1 VNRLPHHVALL
12 AALAAC
18 APADKPWAAPLGA
31 AAKVAATAMP
41 AGVVPVPE
49 TSGDVEA
56 LRAEV
61 ARLQAENARLRL
73 TPSVMAAQVRA
84 AVEARDGRQAEAAL
98 QRLQDTFPYSAEL
111 GPASREVK
119 ALLATLRAAD
129 AEGKRV
135 AALGF
140 KALSARPVF
149 SYQDTEL
156 RVFDTSVSRRWIF
169 DSYGSGWSYLEPE
182 KGQRWLTANVA
193 VKSAS
198 KDPALFGLAAYA
210 ADGATLTQ
218 VGSFSYRFVRWIDF
232 GAVLGNH
239 ADFRNDFG
247 HTARIPFTVGAA
259 LSQQDARRR
268 PLYLVV
274 TREGCHRRRQD
285 RLLQPPLHYVPE
297 SCASLKK
304 TLKVEDFKDGSL
316 AVLKRID

>member
-1 VNRLPHHVALL
+1 
-12 AALAAC
+12 
-18 APADKPWAAPLGA
+18 
-31 AAKVAATAMP
+31 
-41 AGVVPVPE
+41 
-49 TSGDVEA
+49 VEA

-73 TPSVMAAQVRA
+73 TPSALAAEVRA
-84 AVEARDGRQAEAAL
+84 AVEAHDGRQAEAAL
-98 QRLQDTFPYSAEL
+98 QSLKDTFPYSAEL
-111 GPASREVK
+111 GPASRQVA
-119 ALLATLRAAD
+119 ALLTTLRAAD
-129 AEGKRV
+129 EESRRL

-140 KALSARPVF
+140 KALKARPVF

-156 RVFDTSVSRRWIF
+156 RVLDTSVSRRWIF

-198 KDPALFGLAAYA
+198 KDPALFGIAAYA
-210 ADGATLTQ
+210 PDGATLTQ
-218 VGSFSYRFVRWIDF
+218 LGSFSYRFVRWLDF

-259 LSQQDARRR
+259 LSQEDLRRR

-274 TREGCHRRRQD
+274 TREGCHQRRQD

-304 TLKVEDFKDGSL
+304 TLTVEDFKDGSL